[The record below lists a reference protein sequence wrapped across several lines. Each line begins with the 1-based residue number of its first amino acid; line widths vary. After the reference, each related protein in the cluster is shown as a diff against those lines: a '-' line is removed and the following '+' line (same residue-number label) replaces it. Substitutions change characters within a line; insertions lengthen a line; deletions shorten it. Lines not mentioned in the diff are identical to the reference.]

1 MDRCPV
7 CGEEM
12 YEVVGCVVLEM
23 EVCPDC
29 CQEACEEEWLREMER
44 KNYDIP

>member
-29 CQEACEEEWLREMER
+29 CQEACEEEWLREMESDY
-44 KNYDIP
+44 YDQF